1 MHGIILDIGIIV
13 FIIYAAVNIY
23 YLIDLR
29 RTSVAAR
36 ELIKNTGENLNP
48 ALVEL
53 RGTLENIRNMTDEIG
68 ILTRDVRLVA
78 DSSVVLEKSL
88 RKFWGYYKDDIGPAV
103 NANIAGLK
111 AGVKTGVVTLVRNLK
126 ERKGGSS

>member
-1 MHGIILDIGIIV
+1 MNGIILDIGIIV
-13 FIIYAAVNIY
+13 FIIYAAINIFY
-23 YLIDLR
+23 IIDLR

-53 RGTLENIRNMTDEIG
+53 RGTLENIRKMTDEIG

-78 DSSVVLEKSL
+78 DSAASLEKGL
-88 RKFWGYYKDDIGPAV
+88 RKFWEYYKDDIGPAV
-103 NANIAGLK
+103 GANIAGLK

>member
-1 MHGIILDIGIIV
+1 MNGIILDIGVIV
-13 FIIYAAVNIY
+13 FIIYAAVNIFY
-23 YLIDLR
+23 IIDLR

-53 RGTLENIRNMTDEIG
+53 RGTLENIRNITDGLG

-78 DSSVVLEKSL
+78 DSAAALEKGL
-88 RKFWGYYKDDIGPAV
+88 KKLWEYYKDDVETAV

>member
-1 MHGIILDIGIIV
+1 MNQLLLNIGIIV
-13 FIIYAAVNIY
+13 FIMYAVINILY
-23 YLIDLR
+23 IIDLR

-48 ALVEL
+48 ALDEL
-53 RGTLENIRNMTDEIG
+53 RCTLENIRKMSDEIG
-68 ILTRDVRLVA
+68 ILTRYVRLVA
-78 DSSVVLEKSL
+78 VSAAVLEKGL
-88 RKFWGYYKDDIGPAV
+88 GRFWGYYKEDIGAAV
-103 NANIAGLK
+103 GANIAGLK

>member
-1 MHGIILDIGIIV
+1 MNEILLNIGVLV
-13 FIIYAAVNIY
+13 FIIYAAVNIFY
-23 YLIDLR
+23 IIDLR

-36 ELIKNTGENLNP
+36 ELIKNSGENLNP

-53 RGTLENIRNMTDEIG
+53 RGTLENIRKMTDEINV
-68 ILTRDVRLVA
+68 LTRYVILVA
-78 DSSVVLEKSL
+78 VSAAALEKGL
-88 RKFWGYYKDDIGPAV
+88 GRFWGYYKDDIGTMV
-103 NANIAGLK
+103 GANIAGLK

>member
-1 MHGIILDIGIIV
+1 MNGIILDIGVIV
-13 FIIYAAVNIY
+13 FIIYAAVNIFY
-23 YLIDLR
+23 IIDLR

-36 ELIKNTGENLNP
+36 ELIKNTGKNLDP

-53 RGTLENIRNMTDEIG
+53 RGTLENIRNITDGLG

-78 DSSVVLEKSL
+78 DSAAAVEKGFKKL
-88 RKFWGYYKDDIGPAV
+88 WEYYKDDVETAV

>member
-1 MHGIILDIGIIV
+1 MNGIILDIGVIV
-13 FIIYAAVNIY
+13 FIIYAAVNIFY
-23 YLIDLR
+23 IIDLR

-36 ELIKNTGENLNP
+36 ELIRKTGENLNP

-53 RGTLENIRNMTDEIG
+53 RGTLENIRNMTDGIG

-78 DSSVVLEKSL
+78 DSAAALEKGL

-103 NANIAGLK
+103 GANIAGLK
-111 AGVKTGVVTLVRNLK
+111 AGVKTGVVTFVRNLK